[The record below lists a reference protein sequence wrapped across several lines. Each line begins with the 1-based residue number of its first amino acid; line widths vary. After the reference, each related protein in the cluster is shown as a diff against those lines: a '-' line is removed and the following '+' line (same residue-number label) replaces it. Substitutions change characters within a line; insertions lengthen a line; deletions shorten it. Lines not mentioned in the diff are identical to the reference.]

1 MINKPLDKIKK
12 EACGFLFLFRQTQE
26 KEEFRAFFGIIPCK
40 KSLSRA
46 DFYELEYE
54 RNNFE
59 CWKGSLWGKK
69 EEVY

>member
-1 MINKPLDKIKK
+1 M
-12 EACGFLFLFRQTQE
+12 
-26 KEEFRAFFGIIPCK
+26 FRAFFGIIPCK

-46 DFYELEYE
+46 DFYELEYK

-59 CWKGSLWGKK
+59 CWQGSLLGKK